1 MALKRSPLLEEHQR
15 LSAKLVEFAGWEMPI
30 SYPTGTLSEHDECRN
45 ACVMF
50 DVSHLGSVL
59 LEGEGAFEEL
69 QYAFTNDLSKIS
81 PGRAQYSHLLNQKG
95 YVVDDVIIWW
105 LGEGKFEVMP
115 NASNP
120 LRVEEALVR
129 RGKKLNITNITEDR
143 AVIAVQ
149 GPTSRKI
156 LSSLS
161 VQAASVKRFHV
172 EEMDINGM
180 AATVAGTG
188 YTGEDGVEI
197 SIPKNTAPILWT
209 ALLEAGCT
217 PAGLGARDTLRLEA
231 GLPLHGQELGEGISP
246 LQANMQWVVSMS
258 KGTFFGKEALQE
270 ELDNGPTRS
279 LRGFISA
286 LPIAPPYLPP
296 PIPAP
301 DHPPPSAEPILCR
314 RTSSTSAPAAS
325 PARSR
330 CVTTFGSTTSGSSG
344 TASSRCAAMLVAL
357 SMIFSDA

>member
-105 LGEGKFEVMP
+105 LEKQKFEVMP
-115 NASNP
+115 NASNTH
-120 LRVEEALVR
+120 RVEEAIVR
-129 RGKKLNITNITEDR
+129 RGKKLTINNITENR

-161 VQAASVKRFHV
+161 VEAASVKKFHV
-172 EEMDINGM
+172 EEIDIDGI

-197 SIPKNTAPILWT
+197 SIPKNSASILWT

-246 LQANMQWVVSMS
+246 IQANMQWVVSMS

-270 ELDNGPTRS
+270 ELENGPSRS
-279 LRGFISA
+279 LRGFISESRRP
-286 LPIAPPYLPP
+286 LRQGQ
-296 PIPAP
+296 
-301 DHPPPSAEPILCR
+301 DILLNDD
-314 RTSSTSAPAAS
+314 
-325 PARSR
+325 
-330 CVTTFGSTTSGSSG
+330 VIGQVTSGNYSPTLGVGIAMGFIPTGIEDG
-344 TASSRCAAMLVAL
+344 TEVRIRGKRNDSEAKIVRLPFYRSA
-357 SMIFSDA
+357 

>member
-1 MALKRSPLLEEHQR
+1 MALKRSPLHEEHQR

-59 LEGEGAFEEL
+59 LEGEGALEEL

-81 PGRAQYSHLLNQKG
+81 PGRAQYSHVLNQKG

-105 LGEGKFEVMP
+105 LEEHKFEVMP
-115 NASNP
+115 NASNTQ
-120 LRVEEALVR
+120 RVEEALVR

-161 VQAASVKRFHV
+161 VEAASVKRFHV
-172 EEMDINGM
+172 EEMDINGL

-258 KGTFFGKEALQE
+258 KGAFFGKEALQK
-270 ELDNGPTRS
+270 ELDDGPSRS
-279 LRGFISA
+279 LRGFMSESRRP
-286 LPIAPPYLPP
+286 LR
-296 PIPAP
+296 
-301 DHPPPSAEPILCR
+301 HGQEILLNDD
-314 RTSSTSAPAAS
+314 
-325 PARSR
+325 
-330 CVTTFGSTTSGSSG
+330 VIGQVTSGNYSPTLG
-344 TASSRCAAMLVAL
+344 TGRAMGFIPTGIEDGTEVRIRGKRNDSEAKIVRLPFYRSA
-357 SMIFSDA
+357 

>member
-1 MALKRSPLLEEHQR
+1 MTLKRSPLLEEHKR

-30 SYPTGTLSEHDECRN
+30 SYPTGTLSEHGECRN

-59 LEGEGAFEEL
+59 IEGEEAFEEL
-69 QYAFTNDLSKIS
+69 QYASTNDLSKIS

-105 LGEGKFEVMP
+105 LEKQKFEVMP
-115 NASNP
+115 NASNTH
-120 LRVEEALVR
+120 RVEEAIVR
-129 RGKKLNITNITEDR
+129 RGKKLTINNITENR

-161 VQAASVKRFHV
+161 VEAASVKKFHV
-172 EEMDINGM
+172 EEIDIDGI

-197 SIPKNTAPILWT
+197 SIPKNSASILWT

-246 LQANMQWVVSMS
+246 IQANMQWVVSMS

-270 ELDNGPTRS
+270 ELAHGPSRS
-279 LRGFISA
+279 LRGFISESRRP
-286 LPIAPPYLPP
+286 LRQGQ
-296 PIPAP
+296 
-301 DHPPPSAEPILCR
+301 DILLNGD
-314 RTSSTSAPAAS
+314 
-325 PARSR
+325 
-330 CVTTFGSTTSGSSG
+330 VIGQVTSGNYSPTLGSG
-344 TASSRCAAMLVAL
+344 IAMGFISPGIEDGTQVRIRGKRNDSEAKVVKLPFYRSA
-357 SMIFSDA
+357 

>member
-1 MALKRSPLLEEHQR
+1 MTLKRSPLLEEHQR

-30 SYPTGTLSEHDECRN
+30 SYPTGTLSEHGECRSG
-45 ACVMF
+45 CVMF

-59 LEGEGAFEEL
+59 IEGEGAFEEL

-105 LGEGKFEVMP
+105 LEKQKFEVMP
-115 NASNP
+115 NASNTH
-120 LRVEEALVR
+120 RVEEAIVR
-129 RGKKLNITNITEDR
+129 RGKKLTINNITENR

-161 VQAASVKRFHV
+161 VEAASVKKFHV
-172 EEMDINGM
+172 EEIDIDGI

-197 SIPKNTAPILWT
+197 SIPKNSASILWT

-246 LQANMQWVVSMS
+246 IQANMQWVVSMS

-270 ELDNGPTRS
+270 ELENGPSRS
-279 LRGFISA
+279 LRGFISESRRP
-286 LPIAPPYLPP
+286 LRQGQ
-296 PIPAP
+296 
-301 DHPPPSAEPILCR
+301 DILLNGD
-314 RTSSTSAPAAS
+314 
-325 PARSR
+325 
-330 CVTTFGSTTSGSSG
+330 VIGQVTSGNYSPTLGSG
-344 TASSRCAAMLVAL
+344 IAMGFISPGIEDGTQVRIRGKRNDSEAKVVKLPFYRSA
-357 SMIFSDA
+357 

>member
-1 MALKRSPLLEEHQR
+1 MTLKRSPLLEEHKR

-30 SYPTGTLSEHDECRN
+30 SYPTGTLSEHGECRSG
-45 ACVMF
+45 CVMF

-59 LEGEGAFEEL
+59 IEGEGAFEEL

-105 LGEGKFEVMP
+105 LEKQKFEVMP
-115 NASNP
+115 NASNTH
-120 LRVEEALVR
+120 RVEEAIVR
-129 RGKKLNITNITEDR
+129 RGKKLTINNITENR

-161 VQAASVKRFHV
+161 VEAASVKKFHV
-172 EEMDINGM
+172 EEIDIDGI

-197 SIPKNTAPILWT
+197 SIPKNSASILWT

-246 LQANMQWVVSMS
+246 IQANMQWVVSMS

-270 ELDNGPTRS
+270 ELENGPSRS
-279 LRGFISA
+279 LRGFISESRRP
-286 LPIAPPYLPP
+286 LRQGQ
-296 PIPAP
+296 
-301 DHPPPSAEPILCR
+301 DILLNGD
-314 RTSSTSAPAAS
+314 
-325 PARSR
+325 
-330 CVTTFGSTTSGSSG
+330 VIGQVTSGNYSPTLGSG
-344 TASSRCAAMLVAL
+344 IAMGFISPGIEDGTQVRIRGKRNDSEAKVVKLPFYRSA
-357 SMIFSDA
+357 

>member
-1 MALKRSPLLEEHQR
+1 MTLKRSPLLEEHQR

-30 SYPTGTLSEHDECRN
+30 SYPTGTLSEHGECRSG
-45 ACVMF
+45 CVMF

-59 LEGEGAFEEL
+59 IEGEGAFEEL

-105 LGEGKFEVMP
+105 LEKQKFEVMP
-115 NASNP
+115 NASNTH
-120 LRVEEALVR
+120 RVEEAMAR
-129 RGKKLNITNITEDR
+129 RGKKLTINNITENR

-161 VQAASVKRFHV
+161 VEAASVKKFHV
-172 EEMDINGM
+172 EEIDIDGI

-197 SIPKNTAPILWT
+197 SIPKNSASILWT

-246 LQANMQWVVSMS
+246 IQANMQWVVSMS

-270 ELDNGPTRS
+270 ELENGPSRS
-279 LRGFISA
+279 LRGFISESRRP
-286 LPIAPPYLPP
+286 LRQGQ
-296 PIPAP
+296 
-301 DHPPPSAEPILCR
+301 DILLNGD
-314 RTSSTSAPAAS
+314 
-325 PARSR
+325 
-330 CVTTFGSTTSGSSG
+330 VIGQVTSGNYSPTLGSG
-344 TASSRCAAMLVAL
+344 IAMGFISPGIEDGTQVRIRGKRNDSEAKVVKLPFYRSA
-357 SMIFSDA
+357 

>member
-105 LGEGKFEVMP
+105 LEEHKFEVMP
-115 NASNP
+115 NASNTQ
-120 LRVEEALVR
+120 RVEEALVR

-270 ELDNGPTRS
+270 ELENGPSRS
-279 LRGFISA
+279 LRGFISESRRP
-286 LPIAPPYLPP
+286 LRQGQ
-296 PIPAP
+296 
-301 DHPPPSAEPILCR
+301 DILLNGD
-314 RTSSTSAPAAS
+314 
-325 PARSR
+325 
-330 CVTTFGSTTSGSSG
+330 VIGQVTSGNYSPTLGSG
-344 TASSRCAAMLVAL
+344 IAMGFISPGIEDGTQVRIRGKRNDSEAKVVKLPFYRSA
-357 SMIFSDA
+357 

>member
-1 MALKRSPLLEEHQR
+1 MTLKRSPLLEEHQR

-59 LEGEGAFEEL
+59 LEGEGVFEEL

-105 LGEGKFEVMP
+105 LGEHKFEVMP
-115 NASNP
+115 NASNTQ
-120 LRVEEALVR
+120 RVEEAIVR
-129 RGKKLNITNITEDR
+129 RGNKLTINNITEDR

-149 GPTSRKI
+149 GPTSRNI
-156 LSSLS
+156 LSYIS
-161 VQAASVKRFHV
+161 VEAASVKRFHV
-172 EEMDINGM
+172 EEIDINGV

-197 SIPKNTAPILWT
+197 SVPKYSAPILWT

-246 LQANMQWVVSMS
+246 IQANMQWVVSMS
-258 KGTFFGKEALQE
+258 KGSFFGKEALQE

-279 LRGFISA
+279 LRGFISESRRP
-286 LPIAPPYLPP
+286 LRHGQDILLNDHVIGQVTSGNYSPTLGTGIAMGF
-296 PIPAP
+296 IPAGVEDGAEVRIRGKRNDSEAKVVRLP
-301 DHPPPSAEPILCR
+301 FYRSA
-314 RTSSTSAPAAS
+314 
-325 PARSR
+325 
-330 CVTTFGSTTSGSSG
+330 
-344 TASSRCAAMLVAL
+344 
-357 SMIFSDA
+357 

>member
-1 MALKRSPLLEEHQR
+1 MTLKRSPLLEEHQR

-30 SYPTGTLSEHDECRN
+30 SYPTGTLSEHGECRSG
-45 ACVMF
+45 CVMF

-59 LEGEGAFEEL
+59 IEGEGAFEEL

-105 LGEGKFEVMP
+105 LEKQKFEVMP
-115 NASNP
+115 NASNTH
-120 LRVEEALVR
+120 RVEEAIVR
-129 RGKKLNITNITEDR
+129 RGKKLTINNITENR

-161 VQAASVKRFHV
+161 VEAASVKKFHV
-172 EEMDINGM
+172 EEIDIDGI

-197 SIPKNTAPILWT
+197 SIPKNSASILWT

-246 LQANMQWVVSMS
+246 IQANMQWVVSMS

-270 ELDNGPTRS
+270 ELENGPSRS
-279 LRGFISA
+279 LRGFISESRRP
-286 LPIAPPYLPP
+286 LRQGQ
-296 PIPAP
+296 
-301 DHPPPSAEPILCR
+301 DILLNGD
-314 RTSSTSAPAAS
+314 
-325 PARSR
+325 
-330 CVTTFGSTTSGSSG
+330 VIGQVTSGNYSPTLG
-344 TASSRCAAMLVAL
+344 TGIAMGFIPTGIEDGTEVRIRGKRNDSEAKIVRLPFYRSA
-357 SMIFSDA
+357 

>member
-1 MALKRSPLLEEHQR
+1 MTLKRSPLLEEHKR

-30 SYPTGTLSEHDECRN
+30 SYPSGTLSEHGECRN

-59 LEGEGAFEEL
+59 IEGEEAFEEL

-105 LGEGKFEVMP
+105 LEKQKFEVMP
-115 NASNP
+115 NASNTH
-120 LRVEEALVR
+120 RVEEAMVR
-129 RGKKLNITNITEDR
+129 RGKKLTINNITENR

-161 VQAASVKRFHV
+161 VEAASVKKFHV
-172 EEMDINGM
+172 EEIDIDGI

-197 SIPKNTAPILWT
+197 SIPKNSASILWT

-246 LQANMQWVVSMS
+246 IQANMQWVVSMS

-270 ELDNGPTRS
+270 ELENGPSRS
-279 LRGFISA
+279 LRGFISESRRP
-286 LPIAPPYLPP
+286 LRQGQ
-296 PIPAP
+296 
-301 DHPPPSAEPILCR
+301 DILLNGD
-314 RTSSTSAPAAS
+314 
-325 PARSR
+325 
-330 CVTTFGSTTSGSSG
+330 VIGQVTSGNYSPTLGSG
-344 TASSRCAAMLVAL
+344 IAMGFISPGIEDGTQVRIRGKRNDSEAKVVKLPFYRSA
-357 SMIFSDA
+357 

>member
-1 MALKRSPLLEEHQR
+1 MTLKRSPLLEEHKR

-30 SYPTGTLSEHDECRN
+30 SYPTGTLSEHGECRN

-59 LEGEGAFEEL
+59 IEGEEAFEEL

-105 LGEGKFEVMP
+105 LEKQKFEVMP
-115 NASNP
+115 NASNTH
-120 LRVEEALVR
+120 RVEEAIVR
-129 RGKKLNITNITEDR
+129 RGKKLTINNITENR

-161 VQAASVKRFHV
+161 VEAASVKKFHV
-172 EEMDINGM
+172 EEIDIDGI

-197 SIPKNTAPILWT
+197 SIPKNSASILWT

-246 LQANMQWVVSMS
+246 IQANMQWVVSMS

-270 ELDNGPTRS
+270 ELENGPSRS
-279 LRGFISA
+279 LRGFISESRRP
-286 LPIAPPYLPP
+286 LRQGQ
-296 PIPAP
+296 
-301 DHPPPSAEPILCR
+301 DILLNGD
-314 RTSSTSAPAAS
+314 
-325 PARSR
+325 
-330 CVTTFGSTTSGSSG
+330 VIGQVTSGNYSPTLGSG
-344 TASSRCAAMLVAL
+344 IAMGFISPGIEDGTQVRIRGKRNDSEAKVVKLPFYRSA
-357 SMIFSDA
+357 

>member
-1 MALKRSPLLEEHQR
+1 MTLKRSPLLEEHQR

-30 SYPTGTLSEHDECRN
+30 SYPTGTLSEHGECRSG
-45 ACVMF
+45 CVMF

-59 LEGEGAFEEL
+59 IEGEGAFEEL

-105 LGEGKFEVMP
+105 LEKQKFEVMP
-115 NASNP
+115 NASNTH
-120 LRVEEALVR
+120 RVEEAMVR
-129 RGKKLNITNITEDR
+129 RGKKLTINNITENR

-161 VQAASVKRFHV
+161 VEAASVKKFHV
-172 EEMDINGM
+172 EEIDIDGI

-197 SIPKNTAPILWT
+197 SIPKNSASILWT

-246 LQANMQWVVSMS
+246 IQANMQWVVSMS

-270 ELDNGPTRS
+270 ELENGPSRS
-279 LRGFISA
+279 LRGFISESRRP
-286 LPIAPPYLPP
+286 LRQGQ
-296 PIPAP
+296 
-301 DHPPPSAEPILCR
+301 DILLNGD
-314 RTSSTSAPAAS
+314 
-325 PARSR
+325 
-330 CVTTFGSTTSGSSG
+330 VIGQVTSGNYSPTLGSG
-344 TASSRCAAMLVAL
+344 IAMGFISPGIEDGTQVRIRGKRNDSEAKVVKLPFYRSA
-357 SMIFSDA
+357 

>member
-1 MALKRSPLLEEHQR
+1 MTLKRSPLLEEHKR

-30 SYPTGTLSEHDECRN
+30 SYPTGTLSEHGECRN

-59 LEGEGAFEEL
+59 IEGEEAFEEL

-105 LGEGKFEVMP
+105 LEKQKFEVMP
-115 NASNP
+115 NASNTH
-120 LRVEEALVR
+120 RVEEAMVR
-129 RGKKLNITNITEDR
+129 RGKKLTINNITENR

-161 VQAASVKRFHV
+161 VEAASVKKFHV
-172 EEMDINGM
+172 EEIDIDGI

-197 SIPKNTAPILWT
+197 SVPKYSAPILWT

-246 LQANMQWVVSMS
+246 IQANMQWVVSMS

-270 ELDNGPTRS
+270 ELENGPSRS
-279 LRGFISA
+279 LRGFISESRRP
-286 LPIAPPYLPP
+286 LRQGQ
-296 PIPAP
+296 
-301 DHPPPSAEPILCR
+301 DILLNGD
-314 RTSSTSAPAAS
+314 
-325 PARSR
+325 
-330 CVTTFGSTTSGSSG
+330 VIGQVTSGNYSPTLGSG
-344 TASSRCAAMLVAL
+344 IAMGFISPGIEDGTQVRIRGKRNDSEAKVVKLPFYRSA
-357 SMIFSDA
+357 

>member
-1 MALKRSPLLEEHQR
+1 MTLKRSPLLEEHKR

-30 SYPTGTLSEHDECRN
+30 SYPTGTLSEHGECRSG
-45 ACVMF
+45 CVMF

-59 LEGEGAFEEL
+59 IEGEGAFEEL

-105 LGEGKFEVMP
+105 LEKQKFEVMP
-115 NASNP
+115 NASNTH
-120 LRVEEALVR
+120 RVEEAMAR
-129 RGKKLNITNITEDR
+129 RGKKLTINNITENR

-161 VQAASVKRFHV
+161 VEAASVKKFHV
-172 EEMDINGM
+172 EEIDIDGI

-197 SIPKNTAPILWT
+197 SIPKNSASILWT

-246 LQANMQWVVSMS
+246 IQANMQWVVSMS

-270 ELDNGPTRS
+270 ELENGPSRS
-279 LRGFISA
+279 LRGFISESRRP
-286 LPIAPPYLPP
+286 LRQGQ
-296 PIPAP
+296 
-301 DHPPPSAEPILCR
+301 DILLNGD
-314 RTSSTSAPAAS
+314 
-325 PARSR
+325 
-330 CVTTFGSTTSGSSG
+330 VIGQVTSGNYSPTLGSG
-344 TASSRCAAMLVAL
+344 IAMGFISPGIEDGTQVRIRGKRNDSEAKVVKLPFYRSA
-357 SMIFSDA
+357 

>member
-1 MALKRSPLLEEHQR
+1 MTLKRSPLLEEHKR

-30 SYPTGTLSEHDECRN
+30 SYPTGTLSEHGECRN

-59 LEGEGAFEEL
+59 IEGEEAFEEL
-69 QYAFTNDLSKIS
+69 QYASTNDLSKIS

-105 LGEGKFEVMP
+105 LEKQKFEVMP
-115 NASNP
+115 NASNTH
-120 LRVEEALVR
+120 RVEEAIVR
-129 RGKKLNITNITEDR
+129 RGKKLTINNITENR

-161 VQAASVKRFHV
+161 VEAASVKKFHV
-172 EEMDINGM
+172 EEIDIDGI

-197 SIPKNTAPILWT
+197 SIPKNSASILWT

-246 LQANMQWVVSMS
+246 IQANMQWVVSMS

-270 ELDNGPTRS
+270 ELDYGPSRS
-279 LRGFISA
+279 LRGFMSESRRPLRHRQDKLLNDDLIRQLPTGTYSPTLGSGIAMGFISPGIEDGTQVRIRGKRNDSEA
-286 LPIAPPYLPP
+286 KVVKLPFYR
-296 PIPAP
+296 
-301 DHPPPSAEPILCR
+301 SA
-314 RTSSTSAPAAS
+314 
-325 PARSR
+325 
-330 CVTTFGSTTSGSSG
+330 
-344 TASSRCAAMLVAL
+344 
-357 SMIFSDA
+357 

>member
-1 MALKRSPLLEEHQR
+1 MTLKRSPLLEEHKR

-30 SYPTGTLSEHDECRN
+30 SYPTGTLSEHGECRSG
-45 ACVMF
+45 CVMF

-59 LEGEGAFEEL
+59 IEGEGAFEEL

-105 LGEGKFEVMP
+105 LEKQKFEVMP
-115 NASNP
+115 NASNTH
-120 LRVEEALVR
+120 RVEEAIVR
-129 RGKKLNITNITEDR
+129 RGKKLTINNITENR

-161 VQAASVKRFHV
+161 VEAASVKRFHV
-172 EEMDINGM
+172 EEMDINGL

-197 SIPKNTAPILWT
+197 SIPKNSASILWT

-246 LQANMQWVVSMS
+246 IQANMQWVVSMS

-270 ELDNGPTRS
+270 ELENGPSRS
-279 LRGFISA
+279 LRGFISESRRP
-286 LPIAPPYLPP
+286 LRQGQ
-296 PIPAP
+296 
-301 DHPPPSAEPILCR
+301 DILLNGD
-314 RTSSTSAPAAS
+314 
-325 PARSR
+325 
-330 CVTTFGSTTSGSSG
+330 VIGQVTSGNYSPTLGSG
-344 TASSRCAAMLVAL
+344 IAMGFISPGIEDGTQVRIRGKRNDSEAKVVKLPFYRSA
-357 SMIFSDA
+357 

>member
-1 MALKRSPLLEEHQR
+1 MALKRSPLLEEHQK

-59 LEGEGAFEEL
+59 LEGEGVFEEL

-105 LGEGKFEVMP
+105 LGEHKFEVMP
-115 NASNP
+115 NASNTQ
-120 LRVEEALVR
+120 RVEEAIVR
-129 RGKKLNITNITEDR
+129 RGNKLTINNITEDR

-161 VQAASVKRFHV
+161 VEAASVKKFHV
-172 EEMDINGM
+172 EEIDINGV

-197 SIPKNTAPILWT
+197 SIPKNSAPTLWT

-258 KGTFFGKEALQE
+258 KGAFFGKEALQE

-279 LRGFISA
+279 LRGFISESRRP
-286 LPIAPPYLPP
+286 LRHGQDILLKDDVIGQVTSGNYSPTLGTGIAMGF
-296 PIPAP
+296 IPAEVEDGAEVRIRGKRNDSEAKVVRLP
-301 DHPPPSAEPILCR
+301 FYRSA
-314 RTSSTSAPAAS
+314 
-325 PARSR
+325 
-330 CVTTFGSTTSGSSG
+330 
-344 TASSRCAAMLVAL
+344 
-357 SMIFSDA
+357 

>member
-1 MALKRSPLLEEHQR
+1 MTLKRSPLLEEHQR

-30 SYPTGTLSEHDECRN
+30 SYPSGTLSEHGECRN

-59 LEGEGAFEEL
+59 IEGEGAFEEL

-105 LGEGKFEVMP
+105 LEKHKFEVMP
-115 NASNP
+115 NASNTH
-120 LRVEEALVR
+120 RVEEAIVR
-129 RGKKLNITNITEDR
+129 RGKKLTINNITENR

-156 LSSLS
+156 LSTLS
-161 VQAASVKRFHV
+161 VEAASVKKFHV
-172 EEMDINGM
+172 EEMDINGIE
-180 AATVAGTG
+180 ATVAGTG

-197 SIPKNTAPILWT
+197 SIPKNSASILWT

-246 LQANMQWVVSMS
+246 IQANMQWVVSMS
-258 KGTFFGKEALQE
+258 KGTFFGKQALQE
-270 ELDNGPTRS
+270 ELDNGPSRS
-279 LRGFISA
+279 LRGFISESRRP
-286 LPIAPPYLPP
+286 LRHGQ
-296 PIPAP
+296 
-301 DHPPPSAEPILCR
+301 DILLNDD
-314 RTSSTSAPAAS
+314 
-325 PARSR
+325 
-330 CVTTFGSTTSGSSG
+330 VIGQVTSGNYSPTLG
-344 TASSRCAAMLVAL
+344 TGIAMGFISAGIEDGTKVRIRGKRNDSEAEVVRLPFYRSA
-357 SMIFSDA
+357 

>member
-1 MALKRSPLLEEHQR
+1 MTLKRSPLLEEHKR

-30 SYPTGTLSEHDECRN
+30 SYPTGTLSEHGECRN

-59 LEGEGAFEEL
+59 IEGEEAFEEL

-105 LGEGKFEVMP
+105 LEKQKFEVMP
-115 NASNP
+115 NASNTH
-120 LRVEEALVR
+120 RVEEAMVR
-129 RGKKLNITNITEDR
+129 RGKKLTINNITENR

-161 VQAASVKRFHV
+161 VEAASVKKFHV
-172 EEMDINGM
+172 EEIDIDGI

-197 SIPKNTAPILWT
+197 SIPKNSASILWT

-246 LQANMQWVVSMS
+246 IQANMQWVVSMS

-270 ELDNGPTRS
+270 ELENGPSRS
-279 LRGFISA
+279 LRGFISESRRP
-286 LPIAPPYLPP
+286 LRQGQ
-296 PIPAP
+296 
-301 DHPPPSAEPILCR
+301 DILLNGD
-314 RTSSTSAPAAS
+314 
-325 PARSR
+325 
-330 CVTTFGSTTSGSSG
+330 VIGQVTSGNYSPTLGSG
-344 TASSRCAAMLVAL
+344 IAMGFISPGIEDGTQVRIRGKRNDSEAKVVKLPFYRSA
-357 SMIFSDA
+357 

>member
-1 MALKRSPLLEEHQR
+1 MTLKRSPLLEEHQR

-30 SYPTGTLSEHDECRN
+30 SYPTGTLSEHEECRN

-59 LEGEGAFEEL
+59 IEGEGVFEEL

-105 LGEGKFEVMP
+105 LGEHKFEVMP
-115 NASNP
+115 NASNTQ
-120 LRVEEALVR
+120 RVEEALVR
-129 RGKKLNITNITEDR
+129 RGKKLTINNITEDR

-161 VQAASVKRFHV
+161 VEAASVKRFHV
-172 EEMDINGM
+172 EEIDINGLVT
-180 AATVAGTG
+180 TVAGTG

-197 SIPKNTAPILWT
+197 SIPKSSAPILWT

-231 GLPLHGQELGEGISP
+231 GFPLHGQELGEGISP

-270 ELDNGPTRS
+270 ELDNGPSRS
-279 LRGFISA
+279 LRGFISESRRP
-286 LPIAPPYLPP
+286 LRHGQ
-296 PIPAP
+296 
-301 DHPPPSAEPILCR
+301 DILLNED
-314 RTSSTSAPAAS
+314 
-325 PARSR
+325 
-330 CVTTFGSTTSGSSG
+330 VIGQVTSGNYSPTLG
-344 TASSRCAAMLVAL
+344 TGIAMGFIPPEIEDGTEVRIRGKRNDSEAKVVRLPFYRSA
-357 SMIFSDA
+357 

>member
-1 MALKRSPLLEEHQR
+1 MTLKRSPLLEEHQR

-30 SYPTGTLSEHDECRN
+30 SYPTGTLSEHGECRSG
-45 ACVMF
+45 CVMF

-59 LEGEGAFEEL
+59 IEGEGAFEEL

-105 LGEGKFEVMP
+105 LEKQKFEVMP
-115 NASNP
+115 NASNTH
-120 LRVEEALVR
+120 RVEEAIVR
-129 RGKKLNITNITEDR
+129 RGKKLTINNITENR

-161 VQAASVKRFHV
+161 VEAASVKKFHV
-172 EEMDINGM
+172 EEIDIDGI

-197 SIPKNTAPILWT
+197 SIPKNSASILWT

-231 GLPLHGQELGEGISP
+231 GFPLHGQELGEGISP

-270 ELDNGPTRS
+270 ELENGPSRS
-279 LRGFISA
+279 LRGFISESRRP
-286 LPIAPPYLPP
+286 LRQGQ
-296 PIPAP
+296 
-301 DHPPPSAEPILCR
+301 DILLNGD
-314 RTSSTSAPAAS
+314 
-325 PARSR
+325 
-330 CVTTFGSTTSGSSG
+330 VIGQVTSGNYSPTLGSG
-344 TASSRCAAMLVAL
+344 IAMGFISPGIEDGTQVRIRGKRNDSEAKVVKLPFYRSA
-357 SMIFSDA
+357 

>member
-1 MALKRSPLLEEHQR
+1 MALKRSPLHEEHQR

-59 LEGEGAFEEL
+59 LEGEGALEEL
-69 QYAFTNDLSKIS
+69 QYAFTNDLAKIS

-105 LGEGKFEVMP
+105 LEEHKFEVMP
-115 NASNP
+115 NASNTQR
-120 LRVEEALVR
+120 LEEALVR
-129 RGKKLNITNITEDR
+129 SGKKLNITNITEDR

-149 GPTSRKI
+149 GPASRKI

-161 VQAASVKRFHV
+161 VEAASVKRFHV
-172 EEMDINGM
+172 EEMDINGL

-197 SIPKNTAPILWT
+197 SIPKNAAPILWT

-231 GLPLHGQELGEGISP
+231 GFPLHGQELGEGISS

-258 KGTFFGKEALQE
+258 KGSFFGKEALQK
-270 ELDNGPTRS
+270 ELDDGPSRS
-279 LRGFISA
+279 LRGFMSESRRP
-286 LPIAPPYLPP
+286 LRHGQ
-296 PIPAP
+296 
-301 DHPPPSAEPILCR
+301 DILLNDD
-314 RTSSTSAPAAS
+314 
-325 PARSR
+325 
-330 CVTTFGSTTSGSSG
+330 VIGQVTSGNYSPTLG
-344 TASSRCAAMLVAL
+344 TGIAMGFIPTGIEDGTEVRIRGKRNDSEAKIVRLPFYRSA
-357 SMIFSDA
+357 

>member
-59 LEGEGAFEEL
+59 LEGEGVFEEL

-115 NASNP
+115 NASNT

-231 GLPLHGQELGEGISP
+231 GFPLHGQELGEGISP

-270 ELDNGPTRS
+270 ELDYGPSRS
-279 LRGFISA
+279 LRGFMSESRRP
-286 LPIAPPYLPP
+286 LRHGQ
-296 PIPAP
+296 
-301 DHPPPSAEPILCR
+301 DILLNDD
-314 RTSSTSAPAAS
+314 
-325 PARSR
+325 
-330 CVTTFGSTTSGSSG
+330 VIGQVTSGNYSPTLGVGIAMGFIPTGIEDG
-344 TASSRCAAMLVAL
+344 TEVRIRGKRNDSEAKVVRLPFYRSA
-357 SMIFSDA
+357 

>member
-1 MALKRSPLLEEHQR
+1 MTLKRSPLLEEHKR

-30 SYPTGTLSEHDECRN
+30 SYPTGTLSEHGECRN

-59 LEGEGAFEEL
+59 IEGEEAFEEL

-105 LGEGKFEVMP
+105 LEKQKFEVMP
-115 NASNP
+115 NASNTH
-120 LRVEEALVR
+120 RVEEAMVR
-129 RGKKLNITNITEDR
+129 RGKKLTINNITENR

-161 VQAASVKRFHV
+161 VEAASVKKFHV
-172 EEMDINGM
+172 EEIDIDGI

-197 SIPKNTAPILWT
+197 SIPKNSASILWT

-246 LQANMQWVVSMS
+246 IQANMQWVVSMS

-270 ELDNGPTRS
+270 ELENGPSRS
-279 LRGFISA
+279 LRGFISESRRP
-286 LPIAPPYLPP
+286 LRQGQ
-296 PIPAP
+296 
-301 DHPPPSAEPILCR
+301 DILLNGN
-314 RTSSTSAPAAS
+314 
-325 PARSR
+325 
-330 CVTTFGSTTSGSSG
+330 VIGQVTSGNYSPTLGSG
-344 TASSRCAAMLVAL
+344 IAMGFISPGIEDGTQVRIRGKRNDSEAKVVKLPFYRSA
-357 SMIFSDA
+357 

>member
-1 MALKRSPLLEEHQR
+1 MTLKRSPLLEEHQR

-30 SYPTGTLSEHDECRN
+30 SYPTGTLSEHGECRN

-59 LEGEGAFEEL
+59 IEGEGAFEEL

-105 LGEGKFEVMP
+105 LEKQKFEVMP
-115 NASNP
+115 NASNTH
-120 LRVEEALVR
+120 RVEEAMAR
-129 RGKKLNITNITEDR
+129 RGKKLTINNITENR

-161 VQAASVKRFHV
+161 VEAASVKKFHV
-172 EEMDINGM
+172 EEIDIDGI

-197 SIPKNTAPILWT
+197 SIPKNSASILWT

-246 LQANMQWVVSMS
+246 IQANMQWVVSMS

-270 ELDNGPTRS
+270 ELENGPSRS
-279 LRGFISA
+279 LRGFISESRRP
-286 LPIAPPYLPP
+286 LRQGQ
-296 PIPAP
+296 
-301 DHPPPSAEPILCR
+301 DILLNGD
-314 RTSSTSAPAAS
+314 
-325 PARSR
+325 
-330 CVTTFGSTTSGSSG
+330 VIGQVTSGNYSPTLGSG
-344 TASSRCAAMLVAL
+344 IAMGFISPGIEDGTQVRIRGKRNDSEAKVVKLPFYRSA
-357 SMIFSDA
+357 

>member
-1 MALKRSPLLEEHQR
+1 MTLKRSPLLEEHKR

-30 SYPTGTLSEHDECRN
+30 SYPTGTLSEHGECRN

-59 LEGEGAFEEL
+59 IEGEGAFEEL

-81 PGRAQYSHLLNQKG
+81 PGRAQYSHILNQKG

-105 LGEGKFEVMP
+105 LEKQKFEVMP
-115 NASNP
+115 NASNTH
-120 LRVEEALVR
+120 RVEEAIVR
-129 RGKKLNITNITEDR
+129 RGKKLTINNITENR

-161 VQAASVKRFHV
+161 VEAASVKKFHV
-172 EEMDINGM
+172 EEIDIDGI

-197 SIPKNTAPILWT
+197 SIPKNSASILWT

-246 LQANMQWVVSMS
+246 IQANMQWVVSMS

-270 ELDNGPTRS
+270 ELENGPSRS
-279 LRGFISA
+279 LRGFISESRRP
-286 LPIAPPYLPP
+286 LRQGQ
-296 PIPAP
+296 
-301 DHPPPSAEPILCR
+301 DILLNGD
-314 RTSSTSAPAAS
+314 
-325 PARSR
+325 
-330 CVTTFGSTTSGSSG
+330 VIGQVTSGNYSPTLGSEIAMGFISPGIEDG
-344 TASSRCAAMLVAL
+344 TQVRIRGKRNDSEAKVVKLPFYRSA
-357 SMIFSDA
+357 

>member
-1 MALKRSPLLEEHQR
+1 MTLKRSPLLEEHKR

-30 SYPTGTLSEHDECRN
+30 SYPTGTLSEHGECRN

-59 LEGEGAFEEL
+59 IEGEEAFEEL

-105 LGEGKFEVMP
+105 LEKQKFEVMP
-115 NASNP
+115 NASNTH
-120 LRVEEALVR
+120 RVEEAMAR
-129 RGKKLNITNITEDR
+129 RGKKLTINNITENR

-161 VQAASVKRFHV
+161 VEAASVKKFHV
-172 EEMDINGM
+172 EEIDIDGI

-197 SIPKNTAPILWT
+197 SIPKNSASILWT

-246 LQANMQWVVSMS
+246 IQANMQWVVSMS

-270 ELDNGPTRS
+270 ELENGPSRS
-279 LRGFISA
+279 LRGFISESRRP
-286 LPIAPPYLPP
+286 LRQGQ
-296 PIPAP
+296 
-301 DHPPPSAEPILCR
+301 DILLNGD
-314 RTSSTSAPAAS
+314 
-325 PARSR
+325 
-330 CVTTFGSTTSGSSG
+330 VIGQVTSGNYSPTLGSG
-344 TASSRCAAMLVAL
+344 IAMGFISPGIEDGTQVRIRGKRNDSEAKVVKLPFYRSA
-357 SMIFSDA
+357 

>member
-1 MALKRSPLLEEHQR
+1 MTLKRSPLLEEHKR

-30 SYPTGTLSEHDECRN
+30 SYPTGTLSEHGECRN

-59 LEGEGAFEEL
+59 IEGEGAFEEL

-105 LGEGKFEVMP
+105 LEKQKFEVMP
-115 NASNP
+115 NASNTH
-120 LRVEEALVR
+120 RVEEAIVR
-129 RGKKLNITNITEDR
+129 RGKKLTINNITENR

-161 VQAASVKRFHV
+161 VEAASVKKFHV
-172 EEMDINGM
+172 EEIDIDGI

-197 SIPKNTAPILWT
+197 SIPKNSASILWT

-246 LQANMQWVVSMS
+246 IQANMQWVVSMS

-270 ELDNGPTRS
+270 ELENGPSRS
-279 LRGFISA
+279 LRGFISESRRP
-286 LPIAPPYLPP
+286 LRQGQ
-296 PIPAP
+296 
-301 DHPPPSAEPILCR
+301 DILLNGD
-314 RTSSTSAPAAS
+314 
-325 PARSR
+325 
-330 CVTTFGSTTSGSSG
+330 VIGQVTSGNYSPTLGSG
-344 TASSRCAAMLVAL
+344 IAMGFISPGIEDGTQVRIRGKRNDSEAKVVKLPFYRSA
-357 SMIFSDA
+357 

>member
-1 MALKRSPLLEEHQR
+1 MTLKRSPLLEEHKR

-30 SYPTGTLSEHDECRN
+30 SYPTGTLSEHGECRN

-59 LEGEGAFEEL
+59 IEGEEAFEEL

-105 LGEGKFEVMP
+105 LEKQKFEVMP
-115 NASNP
+115 NASNTH
-120 LRVEEALVR
+120 RVEEAMVR
-129 RGKKLNITNITEDR
+129 RGKKLTINNITENR

-161 VQAASVKRFHV
+161 VKAASIKKFHV
-172 EEMDINGM
+172 EEIDIDGI

-197 SIPKNTAPILWT
+197 SIPKNSASILWT

-246 LQANMQWVVSMS
+246 IQANMQWVVSMS
-258 KGTFFGKEALQE
+258 KGTFFGKEAIQE
-270 ELDNGPTRS
+270 ELENGPSRS
-279 LRGFISA
+279 LRGFISESRRP
-286 LPIAPPYLPP
+286 LRQGQ
-296 PIPAP
+296 
-301 DHPPPSAEPILCR
+301 DILLNGD
-314 RTSSTSAPAAS
+314 
-325 PARSR
+325 
-330 CVTTFGSTTSGSSG
+330 VIGQVTSGNYSPTLGSG
-344 TASSRCAAMLVAL
+344 IAMGFISPGIEDGTQVRIRGKRNDSEAKVVKLPFYRSA
-357 SMIFSDA
+357 

>member
-1 MALKRSPLLEEHQR
+1 MALKRSPLLEEHKR

-30 SYPTGTLSEHDECRN
+30 SYPTGTLSEHGECRN

-59 LEGEGAFEEL
+59 IEGEEAFEEL

-105 LGEGKFEVMP
+105 LEKQKFEVMP
-115 NASNP
+115 NASNTH
-120 LRVEEALVR
+120 RVEEAIVR
-129 RGKKLNITNITEDR
+129 RGKKLTINNITENR

-161 VQAASVKRFHV
+161 VEAASVKKFHV
-172 EEMDINGM
+172 EEIDIDGI

-197 SIPKNTAPILWT
+197 SIPKNSASILWT

-246 LQANMQWVVSMS
+246 IQANMQWVVSMS

-270 ELDNGPTRS
+270 ELENGPSRS
-279 LRGFISA
+279 LRGFISESRRP
-286 LPIAPPYLPP
+286 LRQGQ
-296 PIPAP
+296 
-301 DHPPPSAEPILCR
+301 DILLNGD
-314 RTSSTSAPAAS
+314 
-325 PARSR
+325 
-330 CVTTFGSTTSGSSG
+330 VIGQVTSGNYSPTLGSG
-344 TASSRCAAMLVAL
+344 IAMGFISPGIEDGTQVRIRGKRNDSEAKVVKLPFYRSA
-357 SMIFSDA
+357 

>member
-1 MALKRSPLLEEHQR
+1 MTLKRSPLLEEHKR

-30 SYPTGTLSEHDECRN
+30 SYPTGTLSEHGECRN

-59 LEGEGAFEEL
+59 IEGEEAFEEL

-105 LGEGKFEVMP
+105 LEKQKFEVMP
-115 NASNP
+115 NASNTH
-120 LRVEEALVR
+120 RVEEAMVR
-129 RGKKLNITNITEDR
+129 RGKKLTINNITENR

-161 VQAASVKRFHV
+161 VEAASVKKFHV
-172 EEMDINGM
+172 EEIDIDGI

-197 SIPKNTAPILWT
+197 SIPKNSASILWT

-246 LQANMQWVVSMS
+246 IQANMQWVVSMS
-258 KGTFFGKEALQE
+258 KGTFFGKEAIQE
-270 ELDNGPTRS
+270 ELENGPSRS
-279 LRGFISA
+279 LRGFISESRRP
-286 LPIAPPYLPP
+286 LRQGQ
-296 PIPAP
+296 
-301 DHPPPSAEPILCR
+301 DILLNGD
-314 RTSSTSAPAAS
+314 
-325 PARSR
+325 
-330 CVTTFGSTTSGSSG
+330 VIGQVTSGNYSPTLGSG
-344 TASSRCAAMLVAL
+344 IAMGFISPGIEDGTQVRIRGKRNDSEAKVVKLPFYRSA
-357 SMIFSDA
+357 